1 MSLETD
7 IKQKAFSS
15 IHQKMMLNVL
25 YTAEWLNKELG
36 KVFKSYEITNSQFNI
51 LRILA
56 GSNPKPLSPGEIKEV
71 MIFKSSDLTRLL
83 DRLEKKELVNRILC
97 PTNRRRIDVAITDK
111 GLNLLNEINP
121 AILEKTKKFYEE
133 KISEEEAGLVSTC
146 LEKIRS

>member
-1 MSLETD
+1 MSLESD
-7 IKQKAFSS
+7 IKQKTFSS

-25 YTAEWLNKELG
+25 YTAEWFNKELG
-36 KVFKSYEITNSQFNI
+36 TVFKSFEITNSQFNI

-83 DRLEKKELVNRILC
+83 DRLEKKELVDRILC
-97 PTNRRRIDVAITDK
+97 PTNRRRIDVGITDK
-111 GLNLLNEINP
+111 GLTLLGKINP
-121 AILEKTKKFYEE
+121 AILEKTKKFYEG
-133 KISEEEAGLVSTC
+133 KISEEEANLVSDC